1 MLKIAIVLLG
11 LLLVLLLY
19 MYSNYA
25 IENFVSTAPAPPEN
39 INDLVT
45 NISTLLTTVGE
56 GKVPEDFKYIED
68 VGAIPN
74 TRDLVLYLTS
84 FSDKTS
90 YNNSVDVYVPNV
102 QKWNNFTSDE
112 KAFIIITGNVLPS
125 TIKAPHGLPLKN
137 ARLEGIRSDE
147 IDKIDYTLKSFTAT
161 FSLKINNIVFDANVT
176 SIEVF
181 SISLESP
188 NYVRLTIEKID
199 GDAEKVH
206 IGFQIGGE
214 TNKSL
219 VLISKSELTTA
230 VTTISMV
237 YEYNPSP
244 TAPIT
249 DTSTRKLY
257 VNKVDN
263 ENNASYTIASPMTLG
278 NTRMVINKHSHLD
291 ANLHAFVYY
300 AKALTI
306 AEHKILIDYFATQ
319 SSGITNI
326 VSTIRTMA
334 SSQLR
339 TLQSLL
345 QDQTLTRTNLQERLA
360 QCITE
365 QNKAPAPASASEFRY
380 KITTDNATR
389 LAKGTANLA
398 RCSILQVKERLTAD
412 IVTPAPVTNGT
423 SGTIAPAP
431 GTSGTVAPAP
441 APAPASSF
449 PFNISFPFL
458 NGIISKDYRT

>member
-1 MLKIAIVLLG
+1 MSTEYIIAVLIGLLI
-11 LLLVLLLY
+11 LLLVYLY
-19 MYSNYA
+19 RKYG
-25 IENFVSTAPAPPEN
+25 IETFVGTSPTAPAPAPEN
-39 INDLVT
+39 ISEIVN

-56 GKVPEDFKYIED
+56 GRVPEDFKYIED
-68 VGAIPN
+68 IGAIPN

-84 FSDKTS
+84 FSDKTH
-90 YNNSVDVYVPNV
+90 YNNVVDVYVPNV

-112 KAFIIITGNVLPS
+112 KAFIIITGNALSS
-125 TIKAPHGLPLKN
+125 TIKAPRGLPLKN
-137 ARLEGIRSDE
+137 VRLEGIRSDE

-188 NYVRLTIEKID
+188 NYVRLTIEKIED
-199 GDAEKVH
+199 DAEKVH

-219 VLISKSELTTA
+219 VPVSKSELTTA

-257 VNKVDN
+257 INKIEH

-306 AEHKILIDYFATQ
+306 AEHKTVVDYFATQ
-319 SSGITNI
+319 SSGVTHI

-334 SSQLR
+334 SSQLS
-339 TLQSLL
+339 TLQTLL
-345 QDQTLTRTNLQERLA
+345 QDQTLTRTNLQERLTK
-360 QCITE
+360 CITE
-365 QNKAPAPASASEFRY
+365 QNNVPAPASMPEFKY

-398 RCSILQVKERLTAD
+398 RCSILQVKERLAAD
-412 IVTPAPVTNGT
+412 TLPVSRTNNT
-423 SGTIAPAP
+423 APAP
-431 GTSGTVAPAP
+431 TPAP

-458 NGIISKDYRT
+458 TGITPKDYRT